1 MRKPAQNRG
10 TDKTAPDDG
19 ERNDQADGLEERR
32 RQLEADLAS
41 RRPADKPGRK
51 AEWAGKSSYAKAF
64 QLSTEFVAAIFVGA
78 LLGYLIDRFLGTT
91 PWGMILFLLLGFVAG
106 VLNVMRSAGLVADNR
121 LDPKNGRGNNHNAEG

>member
-1 MRKPAQNRG
+1 MRKPAQNKG
-10 TDKTAPDDG
+10 TDNTAPDDG
-19 ERNDQADGLEERR
+19 ERNDQADGLEARR
-32 RQLEADLAS
+32 RRLGDELAS
-41 RRPADKPGRK
+41 RRPADKPDK
-51 AEWAGKSSYAKAF
+51 EAEWAGKSSYAKAF

-121 LDPKNGRGNNHNAEG
+121 LDRKNGRGNNHDAKG